1 MNYKKWNKKTY
12 EEFIKYLF
20 TLKDEKYKEMKKRI
34 IKNNNIKII
43 GIRIPTLKKIAKNIS
58 KENYIDFIK
67 YNTHKYLEE
76 NILHGLILGYIKED
90 EIKLLKQIDKFIP
103 YIDNWETCDTVCANL
118 KQFKKLDI
126 NIIKK
131 YINENPW
138 SQRFGLVILLDHY
151 IKEENLNF
159 IYNTCKSINT
169 EEYYVKM
176 AISWLLSICY
186 IKYPTNTL
194 SFLKKTNLD
203 KFTHNKTISKICD
216 SKRIEK
222 EEKEKLKLMRK

>member
-1 MNYKKWNKKTY
+1 MNYKKWNKKIY
-12 EEFIKYLF
+12 KEFLKYLF
-20 TLKDEKYKEMKKRI
+20 SLKDEKYKEMKKRI

-43 GIRIPTLKKIAKNIS
+43 GIRIPTLKKIARNIS
-58 KENYIDFIK
+58 KEDYINFIK

-90 EIKLLKQIDKFIP
+90 EKLLKQIDKFIP

-138 SQRFGLVILLDHY
+138 SQRFGLVLLLDHY

-159 IYNTCKSINT
+159 IYNICKSINT

-222 EEKEKLKLMRK
+222 EEKEKLKLIRK

>member
-1 MNYKKWNKKTY
+1 MNYKKWNKKVY
-12 EEFIKYLF
+12 KEFLKYLF
-20 TLKDEKYKEMKKRI
+20 SLKDEKYKEMQKRI

-43 GIRIPTLKKIAKNIS
+43 GIRIPTLKKIARNIS
-58 KENYIDFIK
+58 KEDYINFIK

-90 EIKLLKQIDKFIP
+90 EKLLKQIDKFIP

-138 SQRFGLVILLDHY
+138 SQRFGLVLLLDHY

-159 IYNTCKSINT
+159 IYNICKSINT

-222 EEKEKLKLMRK
+222 EEKEKLKLIRK